1 MSQNPFH
8 SQDSLFRFDASGN
21 LVVNFN
27 ELNSQRQPIQDDPSP
42 YLHASRPINLNTAT
56 ENKATRE
63 ILVVYLI

>member
-27 ELNSQRQPIQDDPSP
+27 ELNSQRQQIQADVQEPNHEEDGIIEPIFDIQ
-42 YLHASRPINLNTAT
+42 
-56 ENKATRE
+56 
-63 ILVVYLI
+63 V